1 MIDRLAK
8 IQLSIFAVITVI
20 TLSVM
25 AIFYLR
31 LPATFGIG
39 TYGVSADFVAG
50 GGLYKNANVTY
61 RGVAVGRVESVG
73 LNPNGVTAHMRLNSG
88 TAIPSNVTAT
98 VRSVSAIGEQ
108 YIDLVPPENPSST
121 KLRNGFRI
129 QRQNTRIG
137 QDVADLLRQAETL
150 LGSLGDTRLRELL
163 HEAFIATNG
172 AGPELA
178 RLIESARLLVDEAN
192 ANYPQVS
199 QLIDQAGPF
208 LQAQIRA
215 GGDIKSLADG
225 LARFTWQLRA
235 ADPRLRDTLA
245 DAPDAIDEA
254 NTAFSGIR
262 PSFPALAAS
271 LANLGRVGVIY
282 HKSIEQLLVVFPA
295 LFAAIIT
302 SAGGVPQDEG
312 AKLDFKIDLHDP
324 PPCMTGFLPPPLVR
338 SPADESVR
346 EIPRDMYCKTAQNDP
361 STVRG
366 ARNYPCQEFPGKRA
380 PTVQL
385 CRDPRGYVPVGTNP
399 WRGPPIPY
407 GTEVT
412 DGRNILPPN
421 KFPYIPPGADPD
433 PGVPI
438 VGPGRRHWYLRAR
451 DDGRIQRRELGGSHA
466 RSEAAVV
473 AADTGVAGG
482 QQSTTRRARRKASR
496 PAGPAEGESSRPAQG
511 AATVR
516 AAARTESKPAKAAK
530 PALRPVKPPPRRPAH
545 RVLVGWLS
553 LAAGLLAIAALAWG
567 VTALVMQ
574 NRDAD
579 ARQARNQRFVDAA
592 TQTVV
597 NMFSYTPDT
606 IDESVNRFVNG
617 TSGPLR
623 GMLNANNNV
632 DNLKGL
638 FRATNATSEAV
649 VNGAALEGIDEI
661 SDNASVLVSVRVTV
675 ADIDGVNKPSMPYR
689 LRVIVHE
696 DENGRMTGYD
706 LKYPDGGN

>member
-192 ANYPQVS
+192 ANDPQVS

-438 VGPGRRHWYLRAR
+438 VGPPPPG
-451 DDGRIQRRELGGSHA
+451 Q
-466 RSEAAVV
+466 
-473 AADTGVAGG
+473 VAGPG
-482 QQSTTRRARRKASR
+482 PAPHQPAQPAPPPNDNGPPPPFTSWMPPGYPPEPPQVPYPATIPPPPPPEGTGPPPGPAPGPQPQASGPAYTIYDQLSGAFAD
-496 PAGPAEGESSRPAQG
+496 PAG
-511 AATVR
+511 
-516 AAARTESKPAKAAK
+516 
-530 PALRPVKPPPRRPAH
+530 
-545 RVLVGWLS
+545 
-553 LAAGLLAIAALAWG
+553 
-567 VTALVMQ
+567 
-574 NRDAD
+574 
-579 ARQARNQRFVDAA
+579 
-592 TQTVV
+592 
-597 NMFSYTPDT
+597 
-606 IDESVNRFVNG
+606 G
-617 TSGPLR
+617 T
-623 GMLNANNNV
+623 
-632 DNLKGL
+632 
-638 FRATNATSEAV
+638 
-649 VNGAALEGIDEI
+649 GIF
-661 SDNASVLVSVRVTV
+661 AP
-675 ADIDGVNKPSMPYR
+675 G
-689 LRVIVHE
+689 
-696 DENGRMTGYD
+696 MTGASSAENWVD
-706 LKYPDGGN
+706 LMRDPRQL

>member
-98 VRSVSAIGEQ
+98 VRSVTAIGEQ

-438 VGPGRRHWYLRAR
+438 VGPPPPG
-451 DDGRIQRRELGGSHA
+451 Q
-466 RSEAAVV
+466 
-473 AADTGVAGG
+473 VAGPG
-482 QQSTTRRARRKASR
+482 PAPHQPAQPAPPPNDNGPPPPFTSWMPPGYPPEPPQVPYPATIPPPPPPEGTGPPPGPAPGPQPQASGPAYTIYDQLSGAFAD
-496 PAGPAEGESSRPAQG
+496 PAG
-511 AATVR
+511 
-516 AAARTESKPAKAAK
+516 
-530 PALRPVKPPPRRPAH
+530 
-545 RVLVGWLS
+545 
-553 LAAGLLAIAALAWG
+553 
-567 VTALVMQ
+567 
-574 NRDAD
+574 
-579 ARQARNQRFVDAA
+579 
-592 TQTVV
+592 
-597 NMFSYTPDT
+597 
-606 IDESVNRFVNG
+606 G
-617 TSGPLR
+617 T
-623 GMLNANNNV
+623 
-632 DNLKGL
+632 
-638 FRATNATSEAV
+638 
-649 VNGAALEGIDEI
+649 GIF
-661 SDNASVLVSVRVTV
+661 AP
-675 ADIDGVNKPSMPYR
+675 G
-689 LRVIVHE
+689 
-696 DENGRMTGYD
+696 MTGASSAENWVD
-706 LKYPDGGN
+706 LMRDPRQL

>member
-438 VGPGRRHWYLRAR
+438 VGPPPPG
-451 DDGRIQRRELGGSHA
+451 Q
-466 RSEAAVV
+466 
-473 AADTGVAGG
+473 VAGPG
-482 QQSTTRRARRKASR
+482 PAPHQPAQPAPPPNDNGPPPPFTSWMPPGYPPEPPQVPYPATIPPPPPSEGTGPPPGPAPGPQPQASGPAYTIYDQLSGAFAD
-496 PAGPAEGESSRPAQG
+496 PAG
-511 AATVR
+511 
-516 AAARTESKPAKAAK
+516 
-530 PALRPVKPPPRRPAH
+530 
-545 RVLVGWLS
+545 
-553 LAAGLLAIAALAWG
+553 
-567 VTALVMQ
+567 
-574 NRDAD
+574 
-579 ARQARNQRFVDAA
+579 
-592 TQTVV
+592 
-597 NMFSYTPDT
+597 
-606 IDESVNRFVNG
+606 G
-617 TSGPLR
+617 T
-623 GMLNANNNV
+623 
-632 DNLKGL
+632 
-638 FRATNATSEAV
+638 
-649 VNGAALEGIDEI
+649 GIF
-661 SDNASVLVSVRVTV
+661 AP
-675 ADIDGVNKPSMPYR
+675 G
-689 LRVIVHE
+689 
-696 DENGRMTGYD
+696 MTGASSAENWVD
-706 LKYPDGGN
+706 LMRDPRQL

>member
-407 GTEVT
+407 GTEAT

-438 VGPGRRHWYLRAR
+438 VGPPPPG
-451 DDGRIQRRELGGSHA
+451 Q
-466 RSEAAVV
+466 
-473 AADTGVAGG
+473 VAGPG
-482 QQSTTRRARRKASR
+482 PAPHQPAQPAPPPNDNGPPPPFTSWMPPGYPPEPPQVPYPATIPPPPPPEGTGPPPGPAPGPQPQASGPAYTIYDQLSGAFAD
-496 PAGPAEGESSRPAQG
+496 PAG
-511 AATVR
+511 
-516 AAARTESKPAKAAK
+516 
-530 PALRPVKPPPRRPAH
+530 
-545 RVLVGWLS
+545 
-553 LAAGLLAIAALAWG
+553 
-567 VTALVMQ
+567 
-574 NRDAD
+574 
-579 ARQARNQRFVDAA
+579 
-592 TQTVV
+592 
-597 NMFSYTPDT
+597 
-606 IDESVNRFVNG
+606 G
-617 TSGPLR
+617 T
-623 GMLNANNNV
+623 
-632 DNLKGL
+632 
-638 FRATNATSEAV
+638 
-649 VNGAALEGIDEI
+649 GIF
-661 SDNASVLVSVRVTV
+661 AP
-675 ADIDGVNKPSMPYR
+675 G
-689 LRVIVHE
+689 
-696 DENGRMTGYD
+696 MTGASSAENWVD
-706 LKYPDGGN
+706 LMRDPRQL

>member
-438 VGPGRRHWYLRAR
+438 VGPPPPG
-451 DDGRIQRRELGGSHA
+451 Q
-466 RSEAAVV
+466 
-473 AADTGVAGG
+473 VAGPG
-482 QQSTTRRARRKASR
+482 PAPHQPAQPAPPPNDNGPPPPFTSWMPPGYPPEPPQVPYPATSPPPPPPEGTGPPPGPAPGPQPQASGPAYTIYDQLSGAFAD
-496 PAGPAEGESSRPAQG
+496 PAG
-511 AATVR
+511 
-516 AAARTESKPAKAAK
+516 
-530 PALRPVKPPPRRPAH
+530 
-545 RVLVGWLS
+545 
-553 LAAGLLAIAALAWG
+553 
-567 VTALVMQ
+567 
-574 NRDAD
+574 
-579 ARQARNQRFVDAA
+579 
-592 TQTVV
+592 
-597 NMFSYTPDT
+597 
-606 IDESVNRFVNG
+606 G
-617 TSGPLR
+617 T
-623 GMLNANNNV
+623 
-632 DNLKGL
+632 
-638 FRATNATSEAV
+638 
-649 VNGAALEGIDEI
+649 GIF
-661 SDNASVLVSVRVTV
+661 AP
-675 ADIDGVNKPSMPYR
+675 G
-689 LRVIVHE
+689 
-696 DENGRMTGYD
+696 MTGASSAENWVD
-706 LKYPDGGN
+706 LMRDPRQL

>member
-8 IQLSIFAVITVI
+8 IQLPIFAVITVI

-438 VGPGRRHWYLRAR
+438 VGPPPPG
-451 DDGRIQRRELGGSHA
+451 Q
-466 RSEAAVV
+466 
-473 AADTGVAGG
+473 VAGPG
-482 QQSTTRRARRKASR
+482 PAPHQPAQPAPPPNDNGPPPPFTSWMPPGYPPEPPQVPYPATIPPPPPPEGTGPPPGPAPGPQPQASGPAYTIYDQLSGAFAD
-496 PAGPAEGESSRPAQG
+496 PAG
-511 AATVR
+511 
-516 AAARTESKPAKAAK
+516 
-530 PALRPVKPPPRRPAH
+530 
-545 RVLVGWLS
+545 
-553 LAAGLLAIAALAWG
+553 
-567 VTALVMQ
+567 
-574 NRDAD
+574 
-579 ARQARNQRFVDAA
+579 
-592 TQTVV
+592 
-597 NMFSYTPDT
+597 
-606 IDESVNRFVNG
+606 G
-617 TSGPLR
+617 T
-623 GMLNANNNV
+623 
-632 DNLKGL
+632 
-638 FRATNATSEAV
+638 
-649 VNGAALEGIDEI
+649 GIF
-661 SDNASVLVSVRVTV
+661 AP
-675 ADIDGVNKPSMPYR
+675 G
-689 LRVIVHE
+689 
-696 DENGRMTGYD
+696 MTGASSAENWVD
-706 LKYPDGGN
+706 LMRDPRQL

>member
-346 EIPRDMYCKTAQNDP
+346 EIPRDMYCKTAQKDP

-438 VGPGRRHWYLRAR
+438 VGPPPPG
-451 DDGRIQRRELGGSHA
+451 Q
-466 RSEAAVV
+466 
-473 AADTGVAGG
+473 VAGPG
-482 QQSTTRRARRKASR
+482 PAPHQPAQPAPPPNDNGPPPPFTSWMPPGYPPEPPQVPYPATIPPPPPPEGTGPPPGPAPGPQPQASGPAYTIYDQLSGAFAD
-496 PAGPAEGESSRPAQG
+496 PAG
-511 AATVR
+511 
-516 AAARTESKPAKAAK
+516 
-530 PALRPVKPPPRRPAH
+530 
-545 RVLVGWLS
+545 
-553 LAAGLLAIAALAWG
+553 
-567 VTALVMQ
+567 
-574 NRDAD
+574 
-579 ARQARNQRFVDAA
+579 
-592 TQTVV
+592 
-597 NMFSYTPDT
+597 
-606 IDESVNRFVNG
+606 G
-617 TSGPLR
+617 T
-623 GMLNANNNV
+623 
-632 DNLKGL
+632 
-638 FRATNATSEAV
+638 
-649 VNGAALEGIDEI
+649 GIF
-661 SDNASVLVSVRVTV
+661 AP
-675 ADIDGVNKPSMPYR
+675 G
-689 LRVIVHE
+689 
-696 DENGRMTGYD
+696 MTGASSAENWVD
-706 LKYPDGGN
+706 LMRDPRQL

>member
-438 VGPGRRHWYLRAR
+438 VGPPPPG
-451 DDGRIQRRELGGSHA
+451 Q
-466 RSEAAVV
+466 
-473 AADTGVAGG
+473 VAGPG
-482 QQSTTRRARRKASR
+482 PAPHQPAQPAPPPNDNGPPPPFTSWMPPGYPPEPPQVPYPATIPPPPPPEGTGPPPGPAPGPQPQASGPAYTIYDQLSGAFAD
-496 PAGPAEGESSRPAQG
+496 PAGGTGIFAPGMAGASSAENWVDLMRD
-511 AATVR
+511 
-516 AAARTESKPAKAAK
+516 
-530 PALRPVKPPPRRPAH
+530 PRQ
-545 RVLVGWLS
+545 L
-553 LAAGLLAIAALAWG
+553 
-567 VTALVMQ
+567 
-574 NRDAD
+574 
-579 ARQARNQRFVDAA
+579 
-592 TQTVV
+592 
-597 NMFSYTPDT
+597 
-606 IDESVNRFVNG
+606 
-617 TSGPLR
+617 
-623 GMLNANNNV
+623 
-632 DNLKGL
+632 
-638 FRATNATSEAV
+638 
-649 VNGAALEGIDEI
+649 
-661 SDNASVLVSVRVTV
+661 
-675 ADIDGVNKPSMPYR
+675 
-689 LRVIVHE
+689 
-696 DENGRMTGYD
+696 
-706 LKYPDGGN
+706 

>member
-412 DGRNILPPN
+412 DGRNILSPN

-438 VGPGRRHWYLRAR
+438 VGPPPPG
-451 DDGRIQRRELGGSHA
+451 Q
-466 RSEAAVV
+466 
-473 AADTGVAGG
+473 VAGPG
-482 QQSTTRRARRKASR
+482 PAPHQPAQPAPPPNDNGPPPPFTSWMPPGYPPEPPQVPYPATIPPPPPPEGTGPPPGPAPGPQPQASGPAYTIYDQLSGAFAD
-496 PAGPAEGESSRPAQG
+496 PAG
-511 AATVR
+511 
-516 AAARTESKPAKAAK
+516 
-530 PALRPVKPPPRRPAH
+530 
-545 RVLVGWLS
+545 
-553 LAAGLLAIAALAWG
+553 
-567 VTALVMQ
+567 
-574 NRDAD
+574 
-579 ARQARNQRFVDAA
+579 
-592 TQTVV
+592 
-597 NMFSYTPDT
+597 
-606 IDESVNRFVNG
+606 G
-617 TSGPLR
+617 T
-623 GMLNANNNV
+623 
-632 DNLKGL
+632 
-638 FRATNATSEAV
+638 
-649 VNGAALEGIDEI
+649 GIF
-661 SDNASVLVSVRVTV
+661 AP
-675 ADIDGVNKPSMPYR
+675 G
-689 LRVIVHE
+689 
-696 DENGRMTGYD
+696 MTGASSAENWVD
-706 LKYPDGGN
+706 LMRDPRQL

>member
-438 VGPGRRHWYLRAR
+438 VGPPPPG
-451 DDGRIQRRELGGSHA
+451 Q
-466 RSEAAVV
+466 
-473 AADTGVAGG
+473 VAGPG
-482 QQSTTRRARRKASR
+482 PAPHQPAQPAPPPNDNGPPPPFTSWMPPGYPPEPPQVPYPATIPPPPPPEGTGPPPEPAPGPQPQASGPAYTIYDQLSGAFAD
-496 PAGPAEGESSRPAQG
+496 PAG
-511 AATVR
+511 
-516 AAARTESKPAKAAK
+516 
-530 PALRPVKPPPRRPAH
+530 
-545 RVLVGWLS
+545 
-553 LAAGLLAIAALAWG
+553 
-567 VTALVMQ
+567 
-574 NRDAD
+574 
-579 ARQARNQRFVDAA
+579 
-592 TQTVV
+592 
-597 NMFSYTPDT
+597 
-606 IDESVNRFVNG
+606 G
-617 TSGPLR
+617 T
-623 GMLNANNNV
+623 
-632 DNLKGL
+632 
-638 FRATNATSEAV
+638 
-649 VNGAALEGIDEI
+649 GIF
-661 SDNASVLVSVRVTV
+661 AP
-675 ADIDGVNKPSMPYR
+675 G
-689 LRVIVHE
+689 
-696 DENGRMTGYD
+696 MTGASSAENWVD
-706 LKYPDGGN
+706 LMRDPRQL

>member
-366 ARNYPCQEFPGKRA
+366 ARNYPCSEFPGKRA

-438 VGPGRRHWYLRAR
+438 VGPPPPG
-451 DDGRIQRRELGGSHA
+451 Q
-466 RSEAAVV
+466 
-473 AADTGVAGG
+473 VAGPG
-482 QQSTTRRARRKASR
+482 PAPHQPAQPAPPPNDNGPPPPFTSWMPPGYPPEPPQVPYPATIPPPPPPEGTGPPPGPAPGPQPQASGPAYTIYDQLSGAFAD
-496 PAGPAEGESSRPAQG
+496 PAG
-511 AATVR
+511 
-516 AAARTESKPAKAAK
+516 
-530 PALRPVKPPPRRPAH
+530 
-545 RVLVGWLS
+545 
-553 LAAGLLAIAALAWG
+553 
-567 VTALVMQ
+567 
-574 NRDAD
+574 
-579 ARQARNQRFVDAA
+579 
-592 TQTVV
+592 
-597 NMFSYTPDT
+597 
-606 IDESVNRFVNG
+606 G
-617 TSGPLR
+617 T
-623 GMLNANNNV
+623 
-632 DNLKGL
+632 
-638 FRATNATSEAV
+638 
-649 VNGAALEGIDEI
+649 GIF
-661 SDNASVLVSVRVTV
+661 AP
-675 ADIDGVNKPSMPYR
+675 G
-689 LRVIVHE
+689 
-696 DENGRMTGYD
+696 MTGASSAENWVD
-706 LKYPDGGN
+706 LMRDPRQL

>member
-39 TYGVSADFVAG
+39 TYGVSADFVEG

-438 VGPGRRHWYLRAR
+438 VGPPPPG
-451 DDGRIQRRELGGSHA
+451 Q
-466 RSEAAVV
+466 
-473 AADTGVAGG
+473 VAGPG
-482 QQSTTRRARRKASR
+482 PAPHQPAQPAPPPNDNGPPPPFTSWMPPGYPPEPPQVPYPATIPPPPPPEGTGPPPGPAPGPQPQASGPAYTIYDQLSGAFAD
-496 PAGPAEGESSRPAQG
+496 PAG
-511 AATVR
+511 
-516 AAARTESKPAKAAK
+516 
-530 PALRPVKPPPRRPAH
+530 
-545 RVLVGWLS
+545 
-553 LAAGLLAIAALAWG
+553 
-567 VTALVMQ
+567 
-574 NRDAD
+574 
-579 ARQARNQRFVDAA
+579 
-592 TQTVV
+592 
-597 NMFSYTPDT
+597 
-606 IDESVNRFVNG
+606 G
-617 TSGPLR
+617 T
-623 GMLNANNNV
+623 
-632 DNLKGL
+632 
-638 FRATNATSEAV
+638 
-649 VNGAALEGIDEI
+649 GIF
-661 SDNASVLVSVRVTV
+661 AP
-675 ADIDGVNKPSMPYR
+675 G
-689 LRVIVHE
+689 
-696 DENGRMTGYD
+696 MTGASSAENWVD
-706 LKYPDGGN
+706 LMRDPRQL

>member
-302 SAGGVPQDEG
+302 SAGGVSQDEG

-438 VGPGRRHWYLRAR
+438 VGPPPPG
-451 DDGRIQRRELGGSHA
+451 Q
-466 RSEAAVV
+466 
-473 AADTGVAGG
+473 VAGPG
-482 QQSTTRRARRKASR
+482 PAPHQPAQPAPPPNDNGPPPPFTSWMPPGYPPEPPQVPYPATIPPPPPPEGTGPPPGPAPGPQPQASGPAYTIYDQLSGAFAD
-496 PAGPAEGESSRPAQG
+496 PAG
-511 AATVR
+511 
-516 AAARTESKPAKAAK
+516 
-530 PALRPVKPPPRRPAH
+530 
-545 RVLVGWLS
+545 
-553 LAAGLLAIAALAWG
+553 
-567 VTALVMQ
+567 
-574 NRDAD
+574 
-579 ARQARNQRFVDAA
+579 
-592 TQTVV
+592 
-597 NMFSYTPDT
+597 
-606 IDESVNRFVNG
+606 G
-617 TSGPLR
+617 T
-623 GMLNANNNV
+623 
-632 DNLKGL
+632 
-638 FRATNATSEAV
+638 
-649 VNGAALEGIDEI
+649 GIF
-661 SDNASVLVSVRVTV
+661 AP
-675 ADIDGVNKPSMPYR
+675 G
-689 LRVIVHE
+689 
-696 DENGRMTGYD
+696 MTGASSAENWVD
-706 LKYPDGGN
+706 LMRDPRQL

>member
-282 HKSIEQLLVVFPA
+282 HKSIEQLLVVFPGA
-295 LFAAIIT
+295 VRRDHHLGGRRTPGRGRQAGLQDRPARPAA
-302 SAGGVPQDEG
+302 
-312 AKLDFKIDLHDP
+312 LHDRVLAP
-324 PPCMTGFLPPPLVR
+324 AAGPVAGRRVGTRDSPGHVLQDRAERPEHGARRSQLPVPG
-338 SPADESVR
+338 
-346 EIPRDMYCKTAQNDP
+346 IPR
-361 STVRG
+361 
-366 ARNYPCQEFPGKRA
+366 
-380 PTVQL
+380 
-385 CRDPRGYVPVGTNP
+385 
-399 WRGPPIPY
+399 
-407 GTEVT
+407 
-412 DGRNILPPN
+412 
-421 KFPYIPPGADPD
+421 
-433 PGVPI
+433 
-438 VGPGRRHWYLRAR
+438 
-451 DDGRIQRRELGGSHA
+451 
-466 RSEAAVV
+466 
-473 AADTGVAGG
+473 
-482 QQSTTRRARRKASR
+482 
-496 PAGPAEGESSRPAQG
+496 
-511 AATVR
+511 
-516 AAARTESKPAKAAK
+516 
-530 PALRPVKPPPRRPAH
+530 
-545 RVLVGWLS
+545 
-553 LAAGLLAIAALAWG
+553 
-567 VTALVMQ
+567 
-574 NRDAD
+574 
-579 ARQARNQRFVDAA
+579 
-592 TQTVV
+592 
-597 NMFSYTPDT
+597 
-606 IDESVNRFVNG
+606 
-617 TSGPLR
+617 
-623 GMLNANNNV
+623 
-632 DNLKGL
+632 
-638 FRATNATSEAV
+638 
-649 VNGAALEGIDEI
+649 
-661 SDNASVLVSVRVTV
+661 
-675 ADIDGVNKPSMPYR
+675 
-689 LRVIVHE
+689 
-696 DENGRMTGYD
+696 
-706 LKYPDGGN
+706 

>member
-98 VRSVSAIGEQ
+98 VRSVSAIGER

-438 VGPGRRHWYLRAR
+438 VGPPPPG
-451 DDGRIQRRELGGSHA
+451 Q
-466 RSEAAVV
+466 
-473 AADTGVAGG
+473 VAGPG
-482 QQSTTRRARRKASR
+482 PAPHQPAQPAPPPNDNGPPPPFTSWMPPGYPPEPPQVPYPATIPPPPPPEGTGPPPGPAPGPQPQASGPAYTIYDQLSGAFAD
-496 PAGPAEGESSRPAQG
+496 PAG
-511 AATVR
+511 
-516 AAARTESKPAKAAK
+516 
-530 PALRPVKPPPRRPAH
+530 
-545 RVLVGWLS
+545 
-553 LAAGLLAIAALAWG
+553 
-567 VTALVMQ
+567 
-574 NRDAD
+574 
-579 ARQARNQRFVDAA
+579 
-592 TQTVV
+592 
-597 NMFSYTPDT
+597 
-606 IDESVNRFVNG
+606 G
-617 TSGPLR
+617 T
-623 GMLNANNNV
+623 
-632 DNLKGL
+632 
-638 FRATNATSEAV
+638 
-649 VNGAALEGIDEI
+649 GIF
-661 SDNASVLVSVRVTV
+661 AP
-675 ADIDGVNKPSMPYR
+675 G
-689 LRVIVHE
+689 
-696 DENGRMTGYD
+696 MTGASSAENWVD
-706 LKYPDGGN
+706 LMRDPRQL

>member
-438 VGPGRRHWYLRAR
+438 VGPPPPG
-451 DDGRIQRRELGGSHA
+451 Q
-466 RSEAAVV
+466 
-473 AADTGVAGG
+473 VAGPG
-482 QQSTTRRARRKASR
+482 PAPHQPAQPAPPPNDNGPPPPFMSWMPPGYPPEPPQVPYPATIPPPPPPEGTGPPPGPAPGPQPQASGPAYTIYDQLSGAFAD
-496 PAGPAEGESSRPAQG
+496 PAG
-511 AATVR
+511 
-516 AAARTESKPAKAAK
+516 
-530 PALRPVKPPPRRPAH
+530 
-545 RVLVGWLS
+545 
-553 LAAGLLAIAALAWG
+553 
-567 VTALVMQ
+567 
-574 NRDAD
+574 
-579 ARQARNQRFVDAA
+579 
-592 TQTVV
+592 
-597 NMFSYTPDT
+597 
-606 IDESVNRFVNG
+606 G
-617 TSGPLR
+617 T
-623 GMLNANNNV
+623 
-632 DNLKGL
+632 
-638 FRATNATSEAV
+638 
-649 VNGAALEGIDEI
+649 GIF
-661 SDNASVLVSVRVTV
+661 AP
-675 ADIDGVNKPSMPYR
+675 G
-689 LRVIVHE
+689 
-696 DENGRMTGYD
+696 MTGASSAENWVD
-706 LKYPDGGN
+706 LMRDPRQL

>member
-385 CRDPRGYVPVGTNP
+385 CRDPRGYVPIGTNP

-438 VGPGRRHWYLRAR
+438 VGPPPPG
-451 DDGRIQRRELGGSHA
+451 Q
-466 RSEAAVV
+466 
-473 AADTGVAGG
+473 VAGPG
-482 QQSTTRRARRKASR
+482 PAPHQPAQPAPPPNDNGPPPPFTSWMPPGYPPEPPQVPYPATIPPPPPPEGTGPPPGPAPGPQPQASGPAYTIYDQLSGAFAD
-496 PAGPAEGESSRPAQG
+496 PAG
-511 AATVR
+511 
-516 AAARTESKPAKAAK
+516 
-530 PALRPVKPPPRRPAH
+530 
-545 RVLVGWLS
+545 
-553 LAAGLLAIAALAWG
+553 
-567 VTALVMQ
+567 
-574 NRDAD
+574 
-579 ARQARNQRFVDAA
+579 
-592 TQTVV
+592 
-597 NMFSYTPDT
+597 
-606 IDESVNRFVNG
+606 G
-617 TSGPLR
+617 T
-623 GMLNANNNV
+623 
-632 DNLKGL
+632 
-638 FRATNATSEAV
+638 
-649 VNGAALEGIDEI
+649 GIF
-661 SDNASVLVSVRVTV
+661 AP
-675 ADIDGVNKPSMPYR
+675 G
-689 LRVIVHE
+689 
-696 DENGRMTGYD
+696 MTGASSAENWVD
-706 LKYPDGGN
+706 LMRDPRQL

>member
-163 HEAFIATNG
+163 HEAFISTNG

-438 VGPGRRHWYLRAR
+438 VGPPPPG
-451 DDGRIQRRELGGSHA
+451 Q
-466 RSEAAVV
+466 
-473 AADTGVAGG
+473 VAGPG
-482 QQSTTRRARRKASR
+482 PAPHQPAQPAPPPNDNGPPPPFTSWMPPGYPPEPPQVPYPATIPPPPPPEGTGPPPGPAPGPQPQASGPAYTIYDQLSGAFAD
-496 PAGPAEGESSRPAQG
+496 PAG
-511 AATVR
+511 
-516 AAARTESKPAKAAK
+516 
-530 PALRPVKPPPRRPAH
+530 
-545 RVLVGWLS
+545 
-553 LAAGLLAIAALAWG
+553 
-567 VTALVMQ
+567 
-574 NRDAD
+574 
-579 ARQARNQRFVDAA
+579 
-592 TQTVV
+592 
-597 NMFSYTPDT
+597 
-606 IDESVNRFVNG
+606 G
-617 TSGPLR
+617 T
-623 GMLNANNNV
+623 
-632 DNLKGL
+632 
-638 FRATNATSEAV
+638 
-649 VNGAALEGIDEI
+649 GIF
-661 SDNASVLVSVRVTV
+661 AP
-675 ADIDGVNKPSMPYR
+675 G
-689 LRVIVHE
+689 
-696 DENGRMTGYD
+696 MTGASSAENWVD
-706 LKYPDGGN
+706 LMRDPRQL

>member
-438 VGPGRRHWYLRAR
+438 VGPPPPG
-451 DDGRIQRRELGGSHA
+451 Q
-466 RSEAAVV
+466 
-473 AADTGVAGG
+473 VAGPG
-482 QQSTTRRARRKASR
+482 PAPHQPAQPAPPPNDNGPPPPFTLWMPPGYPPEPPQVPYPATIPPPPPPEGTGPPPGPAPGPQPQASGPAYTIYDQLSGAFAD
-496 PAGPAEGESSRPAQG
+496 PAG
-511 AATVR
+511 
-516 AAARTESKPAKAAK
+516 
-530 PALRPVKPPPRRPAH
+530 
-545 RVLVGWLS
+545 
-553 LAAGLLAIAALAWG
+553 
-567 VTALVMQ
+567 
-574 NRDAD
+574 
-579 ARQARNQRFVDAA
+579 
-592 TQTVV
+592 
-597 NMFSYTPDT
+597 
-606 IDESVNRFVNG
+606 G
-617 TSGPLR
+617 T
-623 GMLNANNNV
+623 
-632 DNLKGL
+632 
-638 FRATNATSEAV
+638 
-649 VNGAALEGIDEI
+649 GIF
-661 SDNASVLVSVRVTV
+661 AP
-675 ADIDGVNKPSMPYR
+675 G
-689 LRVIVHE
+689 
-696 DENGRMTGYD
+696 MTGASSAENWVD
-706 LKYPDGGN
+706 LMRDPRQL

>member
-295 LFAAIIT
+295 LVAAIIT

-438 VGPGRRHWYLRAR
+438 VGPPPPG
-451 DDGRIQRRELGGSHA
+451 Q
-466 RSEAAVV
+466 
-473 AADTGVAGG
+473 VAGPG
-482 QQSTTRRARRKASR
+482 PAPHQPAQPAPPPNDNGPPPPFTSWMPPGYPPEPPQVPYPATIPPPPPPEGTGPPPGPAPGPQPQASGPAYTIYDQLSGAFAD
-496 PAGPAEGESSRPAQG
+496 PAG
-511 AATVR
+511 
-516 AAARTESKPAKAAK
+516 
-530 PALRPVKPPPRRPAH
+530 
-545 RVLVGWLS
+545 
-553 LAAGLLAIAALAWG
+553 
-567 VTALVMQ
+567 
-574 NRDAD
+574 
-579 ARQARNQRFVDAA
+579 
-592 TQTVV
+592 
-597 NMFSYTPDT
+597 
-606 IDESVNRFVNG
+606 G
-617 TSGPLR
+617 T
-623 GMLNANNNV
+623 
-632 DNLKGL
+632 
-638 FRATNATSEAV
+638 
-649 VNGAALEGIDEI
+649 GIF
-661 SDNASVLVSVRVTV
+661 AP
-675 ADIDGVNKPSMPYR
+675 G
-689 LRVIVHE
+689 
-696 DENGRMTGYD
+696 MTGASSAENWVD
-706 LKYPDGGN
+706 LMRDPRQL

>member
-150 LGSLGDTRLRELL
+150 LGSLGDTWLRELL

-399 WRGPPIPY
+399 WRGPPILY

-438 VGPGRRHWYLRAR
+438 VGPPPPG
-451 DDGRIQRRELGGSHA
+451 Q
-466 RSEAAVV
+466 
-473 AADTGVAGG
+473 VAGPG
-482 QQSTTRRARRKASR
+482 PAPHQPAQPAPPPNDNGPPPPFTSWMPPGYPPEPPQVPYPATIPPPPPPEGTGPPPGPAPGPQPQASGPAYTIYDQLSGAFAD
-496 PAGPAEGESSRPAQG
+496 PAG
-511 AATVR
+511 
-516 AAARTESKPAKAAK
+516 
-530 PALRPVKPPPRRPAH
+530 
-545 RVLVGWLS
+545 
-553 LAAGLLAIAALAWG
+553 
-567 VTALVMQ
+567 
-574 NRDAD
+574 
-579 ARQARNQRFVDAA
+579 
-592 TQTVV
+592 
-597 NMFSYTPDT
+597 
-606 IDESVNRFVNG
+606 G
-617 TSGPLR
+617 T
-623 GMLNANNNV
+623 
-632 DNLKGL
+632 
-638 FRATNATSEAV
+638 
-649 VNGAALEGIDEI
+649 GIF
-661 SDNASVLVSVRVTV
+661 AP
-675 ADIDGVNKPSMPYR
+675 G
-689 LRVIVHE
+689 
-696 DENGRMTGYD
+696 MTGASSAENWVD
-706 LKYPDGGN
+706 LMRDPRQL

>member
-438 VGPGRRHWYLRAR
+438 VGPPPPG
-451 DDGRIQRRELGGSHA
+451 Q
-466 RSEAAVV
+466 
-473 AADTGVAGG
+473 VAGPG
-482 QQSTTRRARRKASR
+482 PAPHQPAQPAPPPNENGPPPPFTSWMPPGYPPEPPQVPYPATIPPPPPPEGTGPPPGPAPGPQPQASGPAYTIYDQLSGAFAD
-496 PAGPAEGESSRPAQG
+496 PAG
-511 AATVR
+511 
-516 AAARTESKPAKAAK
+516 
-530 PALRPVKPPPRRPAH
+530 
-545 RVLVGWLS
+545 
-553 LAAGLLAIAALAWG
+553 
-567 VTALVMQ
+567 
-574 NRDAD
+574 
-579 ARQARNQRFVDAA
+579 
-592 TQTVV
+592 
-597 NMFSYTPDT
+597 
-606 IDESVNRFVNG
+606 G
-617 TSGPLR
+617 T
-623 GMLNANNNV
+623 
-632 DNLKGL
+632 
-638 FRATNATSEAV
+638 
-649 VNGAALEGIDEI
+649 GIF
-661 SDNASVLVSVRVTV
+661 AP
-675 ADIDGVNKPSMPYR
+675 G
-689 LRVIVHE
+689 
-696 DENGRMTGYD
+696 MTGASSAENWVD
-706 LKYPDGGN
+706 LMRDPRQL

>member
-245 DAPDAIDEA
+245 DAPEIDEA

-438 VGPGRRHWYLRAR
+438 VGPPPPG
-451 DDGRIQRRELGGSHA
+451 Q
-466 RSEAAVV
+466 
-473 AADTGVAGG
+473 VAGPG
-482 QQSTTRRARRKASR
+482 PAPHQPAQPAPPPNDNGPPPPFTSWMPPGYPPEPPQVPYPATIPPPPPPEGTGPPPGPAPGPQPQASGPAYTIYDQLSGAFAD
-496 PAGPAEGESSRPAQG
+496 PAG
-511 AATVR
+511 
-516 AAARTESKPAKAAK
+516 
-530 PALRPVKPPPRRPAH
+530 
-545 RVLVGWLS
+545 
-553 LAAGLLAIAALAWG
+553 
-567 VTALVMQ
+567 
-574 NRDAD
+574 
-579 ARQARNQRFVDAA
+579 
-592 TQTVV
+592 
-597 NMFSYTPDT
+597 
-606 IDESVNRFVNG
+606 G
-617 TSGPLR
+617 T
-623 GMLNANNNV
+623 
-632 DNLKGL
+632 
-638 FRATNATSEAV
+638 
-649 VNGAALEGIDEI
+649 GIF
-661 SDNASVLVSVRVTV
+661 AP
-675 ADIDGVNKPSMPYR
+675 G
-689 LRVIVHE
+689 
-696 DENGRMTGYD
+696 MTGASSAENWVD
-706 LKYPDGGN
+706 LMRDPRQL

>member
-88 TAIPSNVTAT
+88 PAIPSNVTAT

-438 VGPGRRHWYLRAR
+438 VGPPPPG
-451 DDGRIQRRELGGSHA
+451 Q
-466 RSEAAVV
+466 
-473 AADTGVAGG
+473 VAGPG
-482 QQSTTRRARRKASR
+482 PAPHQPAQPAPAPNDNGPPPPFTSWMPPGYPPEPPQVPYPATIPPPPPPEGTGPPPGPAPGPQPQASGPAYTIYDQLSGAFAD
-496 PAGPAEGESSRPAQG
+496 PAG
-511 AATVR
+511 
-516 AAARTESKPAKAAK
+516 
-530 PALRPVKPPPRRPAH
+530 
-545 RVLVGWLS
+545 
-553 LAAGLLAIAALAWG
+553 
-567 VTALVMQ
+567 
-574 NRDAD
+574 
-579 ARQARNQRFVDAA
+579 
-592 TQTVV
+592 
-597 NMFSYTPDT
+597 
-606 IDESVNRFVNG
+606 G
-617 TSGPLR
+617 T
-623 GMLNANNNV
+623 
-632 DNLKGL
+632 
-638 FRATNATSEAV
+638 
-649 VNGAALEGIDEI
+649 GIF
-661 SDNASVLVSVRVTV
+661 AP
-675 ADIDGVNKPSMPYR
+675 G
-689 LRVIVHE
+689 
-696 DENGRMTGYD
+696 MTGASSAENWVD
-706 LKYPDGGN
+706 LMRDPRQL